1 MRPSERS
8 HFPPSYDGSHVKVVA
23 EYERAVIFRLG
34 RLKKGGSLGPGL
46 HFEIPCVEHAE
57 VVDMRTSKMKVPP
70 QEVLIWLVSN
80 SLIKDLLSTVDP
92 DQGLSDSVSGRRGV
106 LPGVQRH
113 HLRGQRGGLPPLHQ
127 AAGPDYLEECPGY
140 QEPA

>member
-1 MRPSERS
+1 MLTFPFSLLVCFKVRP
-8 HFPPSYDGSHVKVVA
+8 HIFPPSLCSDGSQVKVVA

-70 QEVLIWLVSN
+70 QEVLISPV
-80 SLIKDLLSTVDP
+80 IKSSCEHLS
-92 DQGLSDSVSGRRGV
+92 
-106 LPGVQRH
+106 
-113 HLRGQRGGLPPLHQ
+113 PL
-127 AAGPDYLEECPGY
+127 
-140 QEPA
+140 

>member
-1 MRPSERS
+1 MVGYLGNISV
-8 HFPPSYDGSHVKVVA
+8 FPVGLFQGLRLLSGREPHCAVQVVA

-70 QEVLIWLVSN
+70 QEV
-80 SLIKDLLSTVDP
+80 
-92 DQGLSDSVSGRRGV
+92 
-106 LPGVQRH
+106 H
-113 HLRGQRGGLPPLHQ
+113 
-127 AAGPDYLEECPGY
+127 
-140 QEPA
+140 